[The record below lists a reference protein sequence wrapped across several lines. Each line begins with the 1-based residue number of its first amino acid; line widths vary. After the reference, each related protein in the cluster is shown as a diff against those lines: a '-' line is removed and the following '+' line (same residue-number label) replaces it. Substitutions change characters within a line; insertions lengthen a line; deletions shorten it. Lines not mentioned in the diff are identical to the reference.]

1 MAVPPNHPILIP
13 LFLETPILFYKGF
26 YASYLLQRNENG
38 PKKPPN
44 PSPHFVSQLTQ
55 AASSS
60 EAPWIQ
66 TAGHEANEIIPQT
79 SFFGF
84 ASSHELW
91 MERVPPYKEFFWMDF
106 VFGEKSHK
114 NQRKSDEF
122 GLNYLGK
129 FSGQVSVLL
138 GLFLLMLDQIKSN
151 QIKRNQRQFNSNQM
165 KSTQIIQVY
174 NYN

>member
-1 MAVPPNHPILIP
+1 MEKNAVN
-13 LFLETPILFYKGF
+13 K
-26 YASYLLQRNENG
+26 N
-38 PKKPPN
+38 
-44 PSPHFVSQLTQ
+44 
-55 AASSS
+55 SS
-60 EAPWIQ
+60 
-66 TAGHEANEIIPQT
+66 
-79 SFFGF
+79 
-84 ASSHELW
+84 
-91 MERVPPYKEFFWMDF
+91 VDF

-122 GLNYLGK
+122 CLNYLGK